1 MIWIDKECLTQ
12 VDTDEYHRLGV
23 QTMDIVYNRVMV
35 TGAILDA
42 TVKSQ
47 VQIDVVD
54 KLSEDRPQRDTLLNP
69 DVLFSVLELIQSL
82 NEDNWY
88 KRAWIIQ
95 EALSAG
101 NPLVLALRCPSGL
114 QYGFRPALSEAHP
127 RSPYKNSVRMEP

>member
-1 MIWIDKECLTQ
+1 MLTQ
-12 VDTDEYHRLGV
+12 DDTDEYHCLDVR
-23 QTMDIVYNRVMV
+23 TMDIVYNRAMI

-42 TVKSQ
+42 TVKSR

-95 EALSAG
+95 EPLSAG

-127 RSPYKNSVRMEP
+127 RSPYSNNVRMGP